1 MRIFLALVLLA
12 TSAGNIVAGQAG
24 HADQLVQQ
32 LGRGINVLGYDPI
45 WKDPSKAHFQPGDYK
60 MLHDSGF
67 QHIRVNLQAFS
78 HMDAADKLDLKWLE
92 TLDSVIEQATEAGL
106 LVILDEHDFQFCGRG
121 ADECRSKLLAFW
133 RQIGPRYRNA
143 PASVL
148 FEILN
153 EPNRAMTPDL
163 WNGLLSET
171 LALIRQTNPTRGVVI
186 GPANSNNFRSL
197 DALVLPTT
205 DRNIIVTVHY
215 YDPFPFTHQGAT
227 WTVPSRERLIGV
239 PWGTDADHQTIV
251 RNFSNI
257 AAWSKAHDR
266 PILLGEFGSYDKAD
280 MAARVAW
287 TSAVARTAERDHFA
301 WSYWQFE
308 SSFSAYD
315 IANRHWIEPIYDALI
330 PKTTIR
336 P

>member
-45 WKDPSKAHFQPGDYK
+45 WKDPSKAHFQPGDDK
-60 MLHDSGF
+60 MLHASGF
-67 QHIRVNLQAFS
+67 QHIRVNLQAFT
-78 HMDAADKLDLKWLE
+78 HMDAADKLDPKWLE
-92 TLDSVIEQATEAGL
+92 TLDSVIEHATEAGL
-106 LVILDEHDFQFCGRG
+106 LVILDEHDFQFCGRDV
-121 ADECRSKLLAFW
+121 DECRTKLLAFW
-133 RQIGPRYRNA
+133 RQIAPRYRNA

-186 GPANSNNFRSL
+186 GPANSNNFHSL

-251 RNFSNI
+251 RNFRPSLPGRKPMIVPSSLANS
-257 AAWSKAHDR
+257 AATTR
-266 PILLGEFGSYDKAD
+266 PIWRLGLPGLRLWLERRKATTSHGRIGSSRA
-280 MAARVAW
+280 V
-287 TSAVARTAERDHFA
+287 SAPTI
-301 WSYWQFE
+301 S
-308 SSFSAYD
+308 
-315 IANRHWIEPIYDALI
+315 LI
-330 PKTTIR
+330 GTG
-336 P
+336 